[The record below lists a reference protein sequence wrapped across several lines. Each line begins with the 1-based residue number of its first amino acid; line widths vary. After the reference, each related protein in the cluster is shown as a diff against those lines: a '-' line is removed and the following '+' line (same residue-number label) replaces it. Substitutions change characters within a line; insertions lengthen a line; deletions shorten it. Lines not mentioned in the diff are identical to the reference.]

1 MEGSFNKLDLTGKLI
16 IKATFGQDIRRI
28 PIHNDDLTYD
38 ELVLMMQRVFR
49 GALDPNEELLLRY
62 KDEDEDL
69 VTISDNSDLSF
80 ALQYCRLLRLT
91 ITCKGLQEGPGVEGE
106 VVRELRDIRDRVN
119 KLLDLVADSGT
130 SNSDGQQ
137 QESKCAEAVEETAP
151 VQSVAPLESREFDP
165 LGQMNQEQAQAPPE
179 VDTASQH
186 SMQSSE
192 MHAESAVGPQNGASS
207 GYPAPQEGQAAPQ
220 YSAPPSPYPTSAAPP
235 GPPNAQYSAAQ
246 YSAAGAPTASPM
258 HTGYPQAQN
267 QQQPP
272 QAPPASFP
280 PTQPSFNQAPQAPSY
295 SQAPMTGPP
304 PMGGPYSQPSSQH
317 QGYTASSQPAPSS
330 APTSYTSTQAP
341 SYPPALSQAPA
352 FPPTSAPA
360 RPQGP
365 PTGSF
370 PASYPTFKPAGGPAF
385 PPNGYAAAPGV
396 PPTYPTGGP
405 PSNPYSGGLPRPGA
419 PQTYSYPGQQGP
431 PGGQQG
437 YPQQ

>member
-91 ITCKGLQEGPGVEGE
+91 ITCKGLQEGPGVGGE

-119 KLLDLVADSGT
+119 KLLDLVADSST
-130 SNSDGQQ
+130 SNSDEQH
-137 QESKCAEAVEETAP
+137 QELKTLEVMEEPAP
-151 VQSVAPLESREFDP
+151 LQSAAPLESREFDP
-165 LGQMNQEQAQAPPE
+165 LGQMNQDQAPPHE

-186 SMQSSE
+186 SMQGSE
-192 MHAESAVGPQNGASS
+192 THAEGVAGGLQNGASS
-207 GYPAPQEGQAAPQ
+207 GYLATQEGQAAPR
-220 YSAPPSPYPTSAAPP
+220 YSAPPSPYPTSAPPP
-235 GPPNAQYSAAQ
+235 GPPSTQYSAAQ
-246 YSAAGAPTASPM
+246 YSAAGPPIASPA
-258 HTGYPQAQN
+258 HTGHPQAPN
-267 QQQPP
+267 QQQLP
-272 QAPPASFP
+272 QSTPASFP
-280 PTQPSFNQAPQAPSY
+280 LSQPSFNQAPQAPSN
-295 SQAPMTGPP
+295 SQAPMPGTTPIGNS
-304 PMGGPYSQPSSQH
+304 YSLQPNQQ
-317 QGYTASSQPAPSS
+317 QGYIASSQPAPSS

-341 SYPPALSQAPA
+341 SFPPTFTQAPA
-352 FPPTSAPA
+352 FPPTSAPT

-365 PTGSF
+365 PAGSF

-385 PPNGYAAAPGV
+385 PPNGYAAAPGA

-419 PQTYSYPGQQGP
+419 PQTYSYPGQQG
-431 PGGQQG
+431 GQG
-437 YPQQ
+437 YPPQ